1 MRVVVLV
8 VVVPI
13 RTNDQPWS
21 NVSYTRLLLRKKNRN
36 YQFYK
41 KINNTYI
48 SLLNQNASQ
57 EIITKYLHKKNKAF
71 ERARDAANAP
81 TKANRRVKFSFFNT
95 VNSTM
100 NNTSISPK
108 KKFQILLKLM
118 KNNEFTPSPP
128 LIENNQIIN
137 EAKQKR

>member
-1 MRVVVLV
+1 M
-8 VVVPI
+8 
-13 RTNDQPWS
+13 
-21 NVSYTRLLLRKKNRN
+21 RKK
-36 YQFYK
+36 
-41 KINNTYI
+41 T
-48 SLLNQNASQ
+48 
-57 EIITKYLHKKNKAF
+57 F
-71 ERARDAANAP
+71 ERARDQANESP
-81 TKANRRVKFSFFNT
+81 QANTRVNFAFFNT

-137 EAKQKR
+137 EPKQKR